1 MKAQPRCIPCFLDQ
15 AVEAMELCGTDQV
28 TQTRTM
34 KRLLEYVGKADLELS
49 PPEISLHIHRIIRE
63 ETGNPDPYLP
73 VKRLSTDTVM
83 GLLPRLNTFMEGS
96 DDPLALA
103 VKIGALGNVIDF
115 GTPIRIDINEK
126 IDEVLGKEL
135 TVFEIDSFREYLGSA
150 KKVLFLGDNAGE
162 IILDRFLLDQL
173 RGEKCGPGE
182 QIEENDG
189 PEIVYGV
196 REGPIIN
203 DATMDEA
210 LEAGIEEFARLI
222 TTGSQ
227 APGTLLSLAT
237 PDLKQAL
244 ASADLIISKGQGN
257 YESLSSDP
265 LLADL
270 VQKGVP
276 VFFLL
281 TVKCGIVG
289 TSAGVPEGSTIFREY
304 IPRPED

>member
-15 AVEAMELCGTDQV
+15 AVEALELCGADQEI
-28 TQTRTM
+28 QTRTM
-34 KRLLEYVGKADLELS
+34 KRLLQYVRDADLELS
-49 PPEISLHIHRIIRE
+49 PPEISHNIHRIIRE
-63 ETGNPDPYLP
+63 ETGDPDPYLS
-73 VKRLSTDTVM
+73 VKQLSTDTVM
-83 GLLPRLNTFMEGS
+83 DLLPRLNRLMEDS
-96 DDPLALA
+96 TDPLSLA

-115 GTPIRIDINEK
+115 GTPIRIDINKK

-135 TVFEIDSFREYLGSA
+135 TVFDIEEFREALMG
-150 KKVLFLGDNAGE
+150 VGTILFLGDNAGE
-162 IILDRFLLDQL
+162 IILDTFLLEQL
-173 RGEKCGPGE
+173 RDHGDRASG
-182 QIEENDG
+182 IR

-203 DATMDEA
+203 DATTKEA
-210 LEAGIEEFARLI
+210 HEAGIEKYARLI

-227 APGTLLSLAT
+227 APGTLLSQAT
-237 PDLKQAL
+237 PDLKDAL

-265 LLADL
+265 LLAEL
-270 VQKGVP
+270 VRKDVP

-289 TSAGVPEGSTIFREY
+289 TCAGVPEGSTIFREY
-304 IPRPED
+304 VPRKG